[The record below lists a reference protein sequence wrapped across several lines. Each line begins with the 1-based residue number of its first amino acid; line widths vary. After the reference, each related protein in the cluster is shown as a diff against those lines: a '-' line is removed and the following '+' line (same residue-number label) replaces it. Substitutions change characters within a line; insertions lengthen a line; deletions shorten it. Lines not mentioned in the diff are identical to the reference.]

1 MINDEYKKVCKLS
14 DLRERVGQ
22 RFLINDT
29 DIAIFKVDGI
39 VYALS
44 NVCPHKLSAL
54 IYDGFIEDD
63 SVICPAHGW
72 KFNLKDGKKPTG
84 SRGLKSFPVKI
95 IDDEVYVI
103 LKSHNFKW

>member
-1 MINDEYKKVCKLS
+1 MINSEYTRICKLS
-14 DLRERVGQ
+14 DLREKVGQ
-22 RFLINDT
+22 RFLIDDT
-29 DIAIFKVDGI
+29 DIAIFKVNGK

-63 SVICPAHGW
+63 CVVCPAHGW

-84 SRGLKSFPVKI
+84 SHGLVSFPVEI
-95 IDDEVYVI
+95 VDDEVYV
-103 LKSHNFKW
+103 LVKRKELNW